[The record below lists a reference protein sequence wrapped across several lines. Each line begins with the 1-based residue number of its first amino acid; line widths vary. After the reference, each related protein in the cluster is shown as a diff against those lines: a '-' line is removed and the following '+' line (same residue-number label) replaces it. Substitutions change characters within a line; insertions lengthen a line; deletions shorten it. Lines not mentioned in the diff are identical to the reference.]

1 MQAHV
6 MRAFRRTAARC
17 RAARSAWRRSA
28 QSSGRARAAA
38 CAAAPTPAQCA
49 GSPPQPAAAHGPART
64 SQDAKRQRAG
74 VSNPASNSEKGR
86 AAMMDGS
93 VAPARRTNGS
103 PCEPK
108 SCAERRSANSQA
120 QRTPEPCKV
129 QVRIAGGTQAQ
140 LDAARAP
147 LRASRRTAAPPAAP
161 PPRGAAAGRARGA
174 WAAPPRA
181 RSPQRSAQSL
191 KGVAC
196 ACA

>member
-1 MQAHV
+1 
-6 MRAFRRTAARC
+6 
-17 RAARSAWRRSA
+17 
-28 QSSGRARAAA
+28 
-38 CAAAPTPAQCA
+38 
-49 GSPPQPAAAHGPART
+49 
-64 SQDAKRQRAG
+64 
-74 VSNPASNSEKGR
+74 
-86 AAMMDGS
+86 
-93 VAPARRTNGS
+93 
-103 PCEPK
+103 
-108 SCAERRSANSQA
+108 
-120 QRTPEPCKV
+120 V

-196 ACA
+196 ACG